1 MHCRPSPSTRW
12 TRSLWLAAAGL
23 ALLGS
28 LTAAPATTNAPARP
42 SAAIGA
48 AVIAVKDAG
57 ATTSFVPEPSVVRQ
71 MVATGLLRLTGTTNL
86 TSAWNSLVKPEDVVG
101 FKVTAGPGALSGT
114 RPAVVE
120 ALIRSLLDAGH
131 PAGRIVIWDKR
142 QIDLSAAGWYHL
154 AAQLQVRC
162 VASEDAGWDNTKS
175 YESPILGRLIAG
187 DLDFGKKDTDGL
199 GRKSYVTRLLT
210 HDITKIVT
218 VAPVLSH
225 SVSGVHG
232 HLTGLAWAGV
242 DNTIRFFNDPARMA
256 ESVPEICALDDIM
269 PRVVLAVGDALIC
282 QFRGEEHTLLHYAEA
297 LNELRFSRDP
307 VALDAL
313 AIADVEHARARANI
327 AGEKSFATELYT
339 NAELIDLGIASLNR
353 INVTHIP

>member
-1 MHCRPSPSTRW
+1 MHCRPFSPTRW
-12 TRSLWLAAAGL
+12 TRSLWLAASGF
-23 ALLGS
+23 ALLGILS
-28 LTAAPATTNAPARP
+28 AAPAPTNAPVHPTA
-42 SAAIGA
+42 STGA

-57 ATTSFVPEPSVVRQ
+57 ATISFVPDSAVVRQ
-71 MVATGLLRLTGTTNL
+71 MVSVGLLRLTGTTNL
-86 TSAWNSLVKPEDVVG
+86 TAAWNSLLKPEDVVG
-101 FKVTAGPGALSGT
+101 FKVTAGPGAVSGT

-131 PAGRIVIWDKR
+131 PAARIVIWDKR
-142 QIDLSAAGWYHL
+142 QIDLNAAGWYLL

-162 VASEDAGWDNTKS
+162 IASEDAGWDNTKS
-175 YESPILGRLIAG
+175 YESPILGRLVAG
-187 DLDFGKKDTDGL
+187 DLDFGKKEGEGL

-210 HDITKIVT
+210 HDITKIVS

-269 PRVVLAVGDALIC
+269 PKVVLAVGDALIC
-282 QFRGEEHTLLHYAEA
+282 QFRGEERTLLHYAEA

-313 AIADVEHARARANI
+313 AIADIEQARGRAKI

-339 NAELIDLGIASLNR
+339 NAELIDLGIASLNH